1 MTDPIDRPHT
11 HQNEVSSQET
21 SGAPLTVPVETQI
34 AVEQLRE
41 AGFSEDQQAALT
53 TALLRVLAL
62 WTQQATRG
70 DLHAEYQALAQRLVQ
85 QLDARHEDTR
95 RDIGHHA
102 DALREDMRREVGQ
115 HADTLR
121 AELRD
126 AFAQHAALL
135 HTTHCEPPRW
145 RDVLLWLIT
154 ALLALTTIG
163 VTLLVIHSVV
173 GS

>member
-1 MTDPIDRPHT
+1 MTDSIDQLHT
-11 HQNEVSSQET
+11 HQNEGSSQET
-21 SGAPLTVPVETQI
+21 SGAPLTIPVETQI
-34 AVEQLRE
+34 AVQQLRE
-41 AGFSEDQQAALT
+41 AGFSADQQAALT

-70 DLHAEYQALAQRLVQ
+70 DLHAEHQALAQRLAQ
-85 QLDARHEDTR
+85 QLDAQYEDTR

-115 HADTLR
+115 HADALR

-126 AFAQHAALL
+126 AFAQHAAQL
-135 HTTHCEPPRW
+135 HTTRYEPPRW

-163 VTLLVIHSVV
+163 VTLLVIHSGV
-173 GS
+173 GP

>member
-1 MTDPIDRPHT
+1 M
-11 HQNEVSSQET
+11 
-21 SGAPLTVPVETQI
+21 
-34 AVEQLRE
+34 AVQQLRE
-41 AGFSEDQQAALT
+41 AGFSEDQQDALT

-70 DLHAEYQALAQRLVQ
+70 DLHAEHQALAQRLVQ
-85 QLDARHEDTR
+85 QLDALHEDTR

-121 AELRD
+121 AEMHD

-135 HTTHCEPPRW
+135 HTTRPESPRW
-145 RDVLLWLIT
+145 RDVLLWLST
-154 ALLALTTIG
+154 ALLGLTAVG
-163 VTLLVIHSVV
+163 VILLVVSRFV
-173 GS
+173 GP